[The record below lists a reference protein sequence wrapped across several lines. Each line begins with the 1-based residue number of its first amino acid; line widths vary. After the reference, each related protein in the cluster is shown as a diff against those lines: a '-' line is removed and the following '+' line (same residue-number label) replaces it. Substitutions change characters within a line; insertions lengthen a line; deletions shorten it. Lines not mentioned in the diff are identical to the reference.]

1 MNEKIILM
9 SGLPGSGKS
18 TMAQKIMDE
27 ADERRRDGKA
37 IFKDCRLLDFDKC
50 RSEEEMEEYLDNAW
64 IYKGELYI
72 VDGLFLTNEQRVKIL
87 NLVYKRLKSFGIYN
101 AEVEIYEWNEDR
113 DACVSND
120 SGRRAKSSATSI
132 RNLPFEPSDVEV
144 IEAGLIFQPYDISIK
159 HLTVKAYSTK
169 EKVMSRGNWHKEKGK
184 LVSNSWCGG
193 GTWGDCWGHA
203 GAVAGETPVEFTQ
216 LDSLLEELHPDITFL
231 QYKQLLSRCVT
242 TDEYYEHDYYGGS
255 TSNYRYVCDLEKL
268 GEYLEELEER

>member
-169 EKVMSRGNWHKEKGK
+169 EKGK

-268 GEYLEELEER
+268 GEYLEELEKR